1 MGAAFAALARPD
13 PVRFHTV
20 PLKSPRFLSPSVSRD
35 LDPVPMSQSKTTMS
49 RLMQPS
55 DANVY
60 GNVHGGA
67 VLRYIDETAAVA
79 AWRHARVPKVVTAS
93 FERMDFRAPVFIG
106 DILHIHA
113 TVRHVGRT
121 SMLVGCR
128 VEAEDPATGDT
139 RHTGSAW
146 VTFVAL
152 DKSGKPLRVPEVA
165 AATDDEK
172 AKMQRARDI
181 HAAIRASREA
191 HP

>member
-1 MGAAFAALARPD
+1 MA
-13 PVRFHTV
+13 
-20 PLKSPRFLSPSVSRD
+20 RD
-35 LDPVPMSQSKTTMS
+35 LDPVPMSRSRTTMS
-49 RLMQPS
+49 RLMQPM
-55 DANVY
+55 DGNVY

-93 FERMDFRAPVFIG
+93 FERMDFREPVFIG
-106 DILHIHA
+106 DILHVHA
-113 TVRHVGRT
+113 TVRATGTT

-128 VEAEDPATGDT
+128 VEAEDPASGDI

-152 DKSGKPLRVPEVA
+152 DKNGKPMAVAPVA
-165 AATDDEK
+165 AETDDEK
-172 AKMQRARDI
+172 AKMARAKEI
-181 HAAIRASREA
+181 QAAIRASRRA

>member
-1 MGAAFAALARPD
+1 M
-13 PVRFHTV
+13 
-20 PLKSPRFLSPSVSRD
+20 SR
-35 LDPVPMSQSKTTMS
+35 SRTTMS
-49 RLMQPS
+49 RLMQPM
-55 DANVY
+55 DGNVY

-93 FERMDFRAPVFIG
+93 FERMDFREPVFIG
-106 DILHIHA
+106 DILHVHA
-113 TVRHVGRT
+113 TVRATGTT

-128 VEAEDPATGDT
+128 VEAEDPASGDV

-152 DKSGKPLRVPEVA
+152 DKNGKPMAVPGVTPES
-165 AATDDEK
+165 DEDEAKTTK
-172 AKMQRARDI
+172 AREIQ
-181 HAAIRASREA
+181 AAIRSSRQA